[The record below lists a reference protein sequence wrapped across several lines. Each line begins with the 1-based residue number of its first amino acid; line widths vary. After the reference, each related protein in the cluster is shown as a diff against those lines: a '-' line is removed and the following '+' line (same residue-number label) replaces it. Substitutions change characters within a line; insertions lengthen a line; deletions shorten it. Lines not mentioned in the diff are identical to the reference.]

1 MAKKQKKPGKSA
13 TKKAPAP
20 RAERKEAQAEKPNE
34 GRKFSII
41 GIACAAISII
51 ILPILF
57 GPLAIIFGSM
67 GMMKGDRKY
76 GLIAVILGVVLSIA
90 SLIVGMYILS
100 NPSMMPRI

>member
-13 TKKAPAP
+13 AKKAPAP
-20 RAERKEAQAEKPNE
+20 RAERKEAPPEKANE

-67 GMMKGDRKY
+67 GMMKGDKKY
-76 GLIAVILGVVLSIA
+76 GLIAVILGIVFSIA
-90 SLIVGMYILS
+90 SLIAGLYLLS